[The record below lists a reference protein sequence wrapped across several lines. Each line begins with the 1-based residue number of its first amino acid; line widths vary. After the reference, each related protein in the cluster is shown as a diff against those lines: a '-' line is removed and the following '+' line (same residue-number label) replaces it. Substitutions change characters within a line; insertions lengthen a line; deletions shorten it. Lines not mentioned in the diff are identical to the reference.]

1 MLKLRSGKWTSAN
14 LPAHLLLEFVVSDEL
29 GTDEADALV
38 EVEEDDEGKME
49 TGHVLLLF
57 TACTDGMDDE
67 PPPMLPLPTTRL
79 PVSIIIESVVGV
91 VSI

>member
-29 GTDEADALV
+29 GTDEIEALV
-38 EVEEDDEGKME
+38 EVEEDDDGK

-67 PPPMLPLPTTRL
+67 PPPSPTLPLPTTRL
-79 PVSIIIESVVGV
+79 PVSIIMESAVGV
-91 VSI
+91 VST

>member
-14 LPAHLLLEFVVSDEL
+14 LPAHLLLEFVVSEL
-29 GTDEADALV
+29 GTDEAAALV
-38 EVEEDDEGKME
+38 EVEEDDDGKME

-67 PPPMLPLPTTRL
+67 PTLPLPTTRL
-79 PVSIIIESVVGV
+79 IMESAAVGV
-91 VSI
+91 VST